1 MTAILIMFAI
11 AFVSFVSFFISY
23 ILDKETF
30 SKVCL
35 VIALVDLCALFVVL
49 WICAFLG
56 L

>member
-1 MTAILIMFAI
+1 MTTILIMFSI
-11 AFVSFVSFFISY
+11 FFVSFVSFFVSY

-35 VIALVDLCALFVVL
+35 SIALVDLCALFVVL
-49 WICAFLG
+49 WTCAFLG